1 MLFRSVVMGGVCC
14 LRFCRA
20 AISREGY
27 QRGILLS
34 SILMAGVILMF
45 ATNLWFRVRRAVE
58 ERTLLSFPLTQPYID
73 LMKYMV
79 SEEESTYTRAIQTRM
94 EPGAGALIWIVAP
107 FHLNFR
113 RNRLLLASES
123 GLTSPALHFPAG
135 VSLESLNDYLH
146 KWGIRYVVIETRGG
160 AVREEN
166 DLRELLK
173 SKFPSYRKVGDY
185 AIYFRKSLL
194 TLAERSRFRYFDG
207 RMLLFELEPA
217 GKE

>member
-1 MLFRSVVMGGVCC
+1 MGGVCC

-79 SEEESTYTRAIQTRM
+79 SEVEMTYTRSIQTRM

-107 FHLNFR
+107 FHLNFS
-113 RNRLLLASES
+113 RN
-123 GLTSPALHFPAG
+123 H
-135 VSLESLNDYLH
+135 
-146 KWGIRYVVIETRGG
+146 
-160 AVREEN
+160 
-166 DLRELLK
+166 
-173 SKFPSYRKVGDY
+173 
-185 AIYFRKSLL
+185 
-194 TLAERSRFRYFDG
+194 
-207 RMLLFELEPA
+207 LFLV
-217 GKE
+217 